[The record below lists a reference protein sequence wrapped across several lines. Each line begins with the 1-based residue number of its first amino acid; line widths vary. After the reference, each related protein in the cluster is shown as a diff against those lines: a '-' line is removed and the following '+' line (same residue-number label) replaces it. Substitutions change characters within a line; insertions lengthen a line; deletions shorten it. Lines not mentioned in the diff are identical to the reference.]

1 MIISEQTGELF
12 AALAKAQSSLETAKK
27 DRSGHG
33 YKYADLAGCI
43 EAAKT
48 PLAENGLAVTQMMGQ
63 SGNDATLIT
72 LLTHSS
78 GQYIGSEFVM
88 EKAVLQGGAGK
99 NPAQAMGA
107 SITYMRR
114 YAFAAIVGLAQEDDD
129 ASTVRKKERAEAQG
143 NKPADPMS
151 DAQRQKLMAYYKG
164 QSEEQRLHHATQ
176 FFKREILSFNELS
189 KAEASLLIE
198 AWEKHIQGKQN
209 AQ

>member
-43 EAAKT
+43 EVAKT

-63 SGNDATLIT
+63 SGSDSTLIT

-78 GQYIGSEFVM
+78 GQYIGSEFIM

-129 ASTVRKKERAEAQG
+129 AATVRKKERAEAQG

-164 QSEEQRLHHATQ
+164 QSEEQRLKHATQ
-176 FFKREILSFNELS
+176 FFKREIMSFNELS
-189 KAEASLLIE
+189 KSEASLLIE
-198 AWEKHIQGKQN
+198 AWEKHVRGSQN
-209 AQ
+209 AE